1 MRGVFFCK
9 KSAHILNTVSVFL
22 FYILL
27 IWGCLRTQRTHPCL
41 RAWPIRGRPPATFSN
56 TATRNETPQDGVNGE
71 SPYRDRRHYRIGAR

>member
-9 KSAHILNTVSVFL
+9 KSAPILNTVSVFL

-27 IWGCLRTQRTHPCL
+27 IWGAYAPNAHPPCL

-56 TATRNETPQDGVNGE
+56 TATRNETPQDGVNRG
-71 SPYRDRRHYRIGAR
+71 GATVLKVGGQIL